1 MSRLLWELR
10 HIIDRLG
17 RIGWMALML
26 LVLAVCLYLLK
37 VRPYWNDLSARE
49 QVMEARQAAL
59 VALPEPAVAE
69 AVDESQADRRFTLF
83 LRELVMAAEQHKI
96 ELPEVNYQQA
106 REDDD
111 KLEHYL
117 VQVEFQASYPQARAF
132 LGHVRRRPGARL
144 ERLVFTRE
152 DIGTTV
158 LKTELD
164 VSYLVALE
172 PAL

>member
-10 HIIDRLG
+10 HISDKLG
-17 RIGWMALML
+17 RIGWMALIL
-26 LVLAVCLYLLK
+26 LALALCLYLLK
-37 VRPYWNDLSARE
+37 VRPYRDDLNARE

-69 AVDESQADRRFTLF
+69 AADESQADRSFTAF
-83 LRELVMAAEQHKI
+83 LRELVVAAERHGI

-106 REDDD
+106 REDND

-117 VQVEFQASYPQARAF
+117 VQVQFQARYPQARAF
-132 LGHVRRRPGARL
+132 LGQVRRRPGARL

-152 DIGTTV
+152 SIGATE
-158 LKTELD
+158 LKAELD